1 MVVDRAQRMRRVGGG
16 RNGQQAG
23 KASEARQAAERAEQ
37 PATAGE
43 KRCPTRRLASPCLG
57 SDCLL
62 LSACQPASPCPPRCA
77 APRRRSNFGW
87 EEPARN
93 ASWIRRGEKAQG
105 QALLAAS
112 QNCQQLALRLAAPQP
127 DSQQASKPAS
137 KPKHASSQPCMTLT
151 APNAAQCQRCSGKE
165 HGSKVIP
172 AVHLTLQII
181 LPSL

>member
-93 ASWIRRGEKAQG
+93 ASWIRRGEKGAG
-105 QALLAAS
+105 SRLCLLPARTVSSWHCALLLLS
-112 QNCQQLALRLAAPQP
+112 QT
-127 DSQQASKPAS
+127 ASKPAS